1 MTRRSIFWGV
11 LVAALLIVV
20 GVVAYQA
27 GEQAADEPAA
37 VVPDSAVPDVDEPG
51 REGSADV
58 PRGYEQTGVIG
69 FAGISS
75 REVRRPIA
83 VARTIQG
90 TVCHGDVKVRR
101 GQLAPRQ
108 LGQANYTYYG
118 GPRDWQTYRNCV
130 ITITTKQLSPT
141 RLCAVMAHEW
151 GHLRGKAHVSDPTQ
165 LMYPRLNAR
174 NIPRSCRP
182 E

>member
-1 MTRRSIFWGV
+1 MTRRSILGGV

-20 GVVAYQA
+20 GIVAYQA
-27 GEQAADEPAA
+27 GKQAADEPAA

-58 PRGYEQTGVIG
+58 PPGYEQMGVTG

-75 REVRRPIA
+75 RQVRRPIA

-90 TVCHGDVKVRR
+90 TVCQGDLKLRR

-108 LGQANYTYYG
+108 LGQANFTYYG
-118 GPRDWQTYRNCV
+118 GPREWQKYRNCV

-141 RLCAVMAHEW
+141 RLCAVMVHEW
-151 GHLRGKAHVSDPTQ
+151 GHLRGKLHVSDPTQ
-165 LMYPRLNAR
+165 IMNPRVSAR
-174 NIPRSCRP
+174 NTPRSCRP